1 MILVV
6 MGAPAFVSRLISVY
20 SLKHEFLFNQ
30 TLKVINSLHQNKGFV
45 VFLISSK
52 SQWQIIHALKYT
64 RRIMLVMN
72 NYLIP
77 KEVFKPP

>member
-1 MILVV
+1 MNLTV
-6 MGAPAFVSRLISVY
+6 MRAPTFLSRLISACY
-20 SLKHEFLFNQ
+20 LKHELLFNQ
-30 TLKVINSLHQNKGFV
+30 TLKAINSLHQNKGFV

-52 SQWQIIHALKYT
+52 SQGQIIHALKYT

-77 KEVFKPP
+77 KEVFKPL